1 MSLDIPTLNLVIID
15 HTLNEKYKQRVEEHN
30 RMVVNDKHPNS
41 GFDLLIPNSVT
52 VDCSGSLLVNMG
64 VKACMFSLD
73 GNNIAYQIFPR
84 SSISKTPIILSNHVG
99 IIDSG
104 YRGNLMAAFRI
115 VDPSY
120 SRYEIEKNTRLVQ
133 ICLPTLEPFYINI
146 VDESQLSQ
154 TSRGSGGFG
163 STGV

>member
-1 MSLDIPTLNLVIID
+1 MSLNIPILNLVIMD
-15 HTLNEKYKQRVEEHN
+15 QTLHETYKQRVEEHN

-41 GFDLLIPNSVT
+41 GFDLLTPNSVFLDSSKSVL
-52 VDCSGSLLVNMG
+52 VDMG
-64 VKACMFSLD
+64 VKASMISTN

-115 VDPSY
+115 VDSSY
-120 SRYEIEKNTRLVQ
+120 STYEIEKNTRLVQ
-133 ICLPTLEPFYINI
+133 ICLPTLEPFHINI